1 MIRELM
7 KQLFFLIF
15 FLNLSTTR
23 AEDLI
28 ISRSEYINSWKI
40 AAIEQMNLY
49 GIPACV
55 TMAQGILESGNGNS
69 KLAREGNNHF
79 GIKCHD
85 WEGDKMY
92 LDDDAKNECFRVY
105 SNAKESYKD
114 HSEFLK
120 KYKRYQFL
128 FNYKS
133 TDYKNWAKGLKDAGY
148 ATDSTYADK
157 LIKLIEDEKLFEL
170 DKQNLSLENFAANQF
185 QSLLGKH
192 FISTTSIGTDY
203 IVARKGDT
211 FFKISVEVGIPMLL
225 LRKYN
230 DFHPNKEFLVVG
242 EKIYIEPKARNSKK
256 EKQFILKEQK
266 TLREISQEK
275 GIRLKSLLR
284 KNNTLTPDQHLP
296 KGTKVFLK

>member
-1 MIRELM
+1 M
-7 KQLFFLIF
+7 KQLFFLILI
-15 FLNLSTTR
+15 LNLSTSR
-23 AEDLI
+23 AEDII
-28 ISRSEYINSWKI
+28 ISRLEYINSWKI
-40 AAIEQMNLY
+40 AAIEQMNVY
-49 GIPACV
+49 GIPASV

-120 KYKRYQFL
+120 KYKRYEFL

-170 DKQNLSLENFAANQF
+170 DKQNLSSGNFAANQI

-192 FISTTSIGTDY
+192 VISTTSNGSNY
-203 IVARKGDT
+203 IVAKKGDT
-211 FFKISVEVGIPMLL
+211 FFKISVELGISMPL

-242 EKIYIEPKARNSKK
+242 EKIYIESKARNSKK
-256 EKQFILKEQK
+256 EKQFILSEQK

-284 KNNTLTPDQHLP
+284 KNYTFTPDQHLP

>member
-1 MIRELM
+1 M
-7 KQLFFLIF
+7 KQLFFLITILSF
-15 FLNLSTTR
+15 STTK

-49 GIPACV
+49 SIPASI
-55 TMAQGILESGNGNS
+55 TMAQGIIESGNGNS

-85 WEGDKMY
+85 WKGDKMY

-120 KYKRYQFL
+120 KYKRYEFL

-170 DKQNLSLENFAANQF
+170 DKQNLNLENFVANQF

-192 FISTTSIGTDY
+192 VVSTTSIGTDY

-211 FFKISVEVGIPMLL
+211 FFKISVELGISMPL

-256 EKQFILKEQK
+256 EKQIILSEQK

>member
-1 MIRELM
+1 M

-15 FLNLSTTR
+15 ILSLSTSR

-49 GIPACV
+49 GIPASI

-69 KLAREGNNHF
+69 KLAKEGNNHF

-85 WEGDKMY
+85 WKGDKMY
-92 LDDDAKNECFRVY
+92 LDDDTKNECFRVY

-120 KYKRYQFL
+120 KYKRYEFL

-157 LIKLIEDEKLFEL
+157 LIKLIEEEKLFEL
-170 DKQNLSLENFAANQF
+170 DKQNLNLENFVANQF

-192 FISTTSIGTDY
+192 VVSTTSNGSNY
-203 IVARKGDT
+203 IIAKKGDT
-211 FFKISVEVGIPMLL
+211 FFKISVELGISMPL

-230 DFHPNKEFLVVG
+230 DFNPNKEFLVVG

-256 EKQFILKEQK
+256 EKQIILIEQK

>member
-1 MIRELM
+1 M
-7 KQLFFLIF
+7 KQLFFLILI
-15 FLNLSTTR
+15 LNLSTSR
-23 AEDLI
+23 AEDII
-28 ISRSEYINSWKI
+28 ISRLEYINSWKI
-40 AAIEQMNLY
+40 AAIEQMNVY
-49 GIPACV
+49 GIPASV

-120 KYKRYQFL
+120 KYKRYEFL

-157 LIKLIEDEKLFEL
+157 LIKLIEDEKLYEL
-170 DKQNLSLENFAANQF
+170 DKQNLSSGNFAANQI

-192 FISTTSIGTDY
+192 VISTTSNGSNY
-203 IVARKGDT
+203 IVAKKGDT
-211 FFKISVEVGIPMLL
+211 FFKISVELGISMPL

-242 EKIYIEPKARNSKK
+242 EKIYIESKARNSKK
-256 EKQFILKEQK
+256 EKQFILSEQK

-284 KNNTLTPDQHLP
+284 KNNTFTPDQHLP

>member
-1 MIRELM
+1 MFRKLM
-7 KQLFFLIF
+7 KQLFFLILI
-15 FLNLSTTR
+15 LNLSTSR
-23 AEDLI
+23 AEDII
-28 ISRSEYINSWKI
+28 ISRLEYINSWKI
-40 AAIEQMNLY
+40 AAIEQMNVY
-49 GIPACV
+49 GIPASV

-120 KYKRYQFL
+120 KYKRYEFL

-170 DKQNLSLENFAANQF
+170 DKQNLSSGNFAANQF

-192 FISTTSIGTDY
+192 VISTTSNGSNY
-203 IVARKGDT
+203 IVAKKGDT
-211 FFKISVEVGIPMLL
+211 FFKISVELGISMPL

-242 EKIYIEPKARNSKK
+242 EKIYIELKARNSKK
-256 EKQFILKEQK
+256 EKQFILSEQK

-284 KNNTLTPDQHLP
+284 KNNTFPPDQHLP

>member
-1 MIRELM
+1 MFRKLM
-7 KQLFFLIF
+7 KQLFFLILI
-15 FLNLSTTR
+15 LNLSTSR
-23 AEDLI
+23 AEDII
-28 ISRSEYINSWKI
+28 ISRLEYINSWKI
-40 AAIEQMNLY
+40 AAIEQMNVY
-49 GIPACV
+49 GIPASV

-120 KYKRYQFL
+120 KYKRYEFL

-170 DKQNLSLENFAANQF
+170 DKQNLSSGNFAANQI

-192 FISTTSIGTDY
+192 VISTTSNGSNY
-203 IVARKGDT
+203 IVAKKGDT
-211 FFKISVEVGIPMLL
+211 FFKISVELGISMPL

-242 EKIYIEPKARNSKK
+242 EKIYIESKARNSKK
-256 EKQFILKEQK
+256 EKQFILSEQK

-284 KNNTLTPDQHLP
+284 KNYTFTPDQHLP